1 MNILALETATENCSV
16 ALLVGNE
23 ILQRERHAPQQHTRL
38 ILPFIDSL
46 LAEAGLPKSRL
57 DAVAFGRGPGSFTGI
72 RIALAIAQGIGLGLD
87 IPLLPVSTLA
97 ALAMG
102 ANADKVYAAL
112 DARLEE
118 VYCGTF
124 VQDLD
129 HLVSPSSEEA
139 VISPVQAPLPVG
151 LGWYGAG
158 SGWARHGNQ
167 LATRLGE
174 RLAGMDASVIPQA
187 RSTARLAQRDFT
199 NHVGIDPAAAS
210 PVYLRNR
217 VTHGQGTDAIMG
229 NRNGT
234 LAGSI

>member
-23 ILQRERHAPQQHTRL
+23 ILQREHHAPQQHTRL
-38 ILPFIDSL
+38 ILPFIDAL
-46 LAEAGLPKSRL
+46 LAAAGLPKSRL

-102 ANADKVYAAL
+102 ANADKIYAAL
-112 DARLEE
+112 DARLGE

-129 HLVSPSSEEA
+129 QLVSPRSEER
-139 VISPVQAPLPVG
+139 VISPDQAPLPVG
-151 LGWYGAG
+151 PGWYGAG
-158 SGWARHGNQ
+158 SGWGKYGRQ
-167 LATRLGE
+167 LASRLGE
-174 RLAGMDASVIPQA
+174 RLVSMDASVLPQA
-187 RSTARLAQRDFT
+187 RSTARLAQRDFI
-199 NHVGIDPAAAS
+199 NQAGVDPAIAS

-217 VTHGQGTDAIMG
+217 VTHGQET
-229 NRNGT
+229 
-234 LAGSI
+234 